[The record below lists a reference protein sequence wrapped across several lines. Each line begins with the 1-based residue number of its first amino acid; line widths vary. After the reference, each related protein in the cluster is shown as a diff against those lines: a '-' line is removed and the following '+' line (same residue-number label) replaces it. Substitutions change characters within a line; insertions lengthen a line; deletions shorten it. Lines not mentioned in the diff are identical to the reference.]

1 MRNIFLCS
9 LLFFTSVYAEIL
21 TYGNISTSKPKTDIN
36 LALTHIDLI
45 RLLAKYNIDMQQIH
59 IRYLNAVNHMQTEKN
74 QLSPIYKANISLQ
87 KDENIDSDTPN
98 INLTSNWHNS
108 YGGNLSIGIIN
119 GKDFNGTERWL
130 PSVSYQQPLMRHF
143 GKTVNTAGLKNAENQ
158 VKIINIEAEK
168 TLSDLVV
175 KLEELLMRY
184 NITEKKISYTNK
196 MLTFNKKQIFLRRK
210 KIEAGEIATSTL
222 LTAELNHQKMKLR
235 ILDAKKD
242 RSNII
247 NQISNL
253 VGVDLY
259 HAKID
264 SKPISLPANISSW
277 SFEKIQALAKKHAY
291 DVKVQKINHE
301 NFNLDL
307 EVAKNANDIDLN
319 LYLKTESWQKRTQIG
334 LNVDFPINNPSSN
347 ESIQR
352 IKNQQR
358 QSLLSQ
364 STFMHNLN
372 NRIQRFQDA
381 VKMSEQ
387 TLEFSEQSRD
397 NAKKIYDIY
406 EKKFSAQLVSSL
418 ELEHAFLDW
427 YDSGL
432 TYIEKTQQLSKS
444 KLDLLNTIGY
454 LLPEL
459 EIELKPYAESIH

>member
-1 MRNIFLCS
+1 M
-9 LLFFTSVYAEIL
+9 
-21 TYGNISTSKPKTDIN
+21 
-36 LALTHIDLI
+36 
-45 RLLAKYNIDMQQIH
+45 
-59 IRYLNAVNHMQTEKN
+59 
-74 QLSPIYKANISLQ
+74 
-87 KDENIDSDTPN
+87 
-98 INLTSNWHNS
+98 
-108 YGGNLSIGIIN
+108 
-119 GKDFNGTERWL
+119 
-130 PSVSYQQPLMRHF
+130 
-143 GKTVNTAGLKNAENQ
+143 
-158 VKIINIEAEK
+158 
-168 TLSDLVV
+168 
-175 KLEELLMRY
+175 
-184 NITEKKISYTNK
+184 
-196 MLTFNKKQIFLRRK
+196 
-210 KIEAGEIATSTL
+210 
-222 LTAELNHQKMKLR
+222 
-235 ILDAKKD
+235 
-242 RSNII
+242 
-247 NQISNL
+247 
-253 VGVDLY
+253 
-259 HAKID
+259 
-264 SKPISLPANISSW
+264 
-277 SFEKIQALAKKHAY
+277 
-291 DVKVQKINHE
+291 INHE

-334 LNVDFPINNPSSN
+334 LNVDFPINNPSTN

-444 KLDLLNTIGY
+444 KLDLLNTIGC